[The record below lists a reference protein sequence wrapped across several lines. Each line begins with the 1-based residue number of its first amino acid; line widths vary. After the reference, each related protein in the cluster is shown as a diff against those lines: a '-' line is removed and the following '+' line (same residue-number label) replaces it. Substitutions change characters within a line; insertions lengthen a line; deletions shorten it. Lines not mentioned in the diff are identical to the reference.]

1 MSKTTLKSIPSTQAL
16 EQLSAGKPI
25 TMTWITGLLNLDPLT
40 ISRWLCGEDMRGIY
54 QPIVIQKC
62 YLDALDLARRT
73 FYERVELVDC
83 RVGAACFEQAYF
95 YTSLLIEDCVFRGDF
110 AGRKIQSEGPLMF
123 HNTVFI
129 GYADFGAADL
139 RDDVSL
145 LDVSFYGG
153 TNLLH
158 EIYHNSAKRIGQEI
172 NIRGCRFRRAD
183 VPDGLDPTSL
193 GVKPFIQ
200 SDLGRPES

>member
-1 MSKTTLKSIPSTQAL
+1 MPKVTLDQIHSAQAL
-16 EQLSAGKPI
+16 ERLSAGKPI
-25 TMTWITGLLNLDPLT
+25 TMTWVTGLLNLDPLT

-73 FYERVELVDC
+73 FYDRVELVDC
-83 RVGAACFEQAYF
+83 RVETSHFERAYF
-95 YTSLLIEDCVFRGDF
+95 YVSLLIEDCVFRGDF
-110 AGRKIQSEGPLMF
+110 VGRKMQSEGPIVL

-129 GYADFGAADL
+129 GYADFSAADL

-153 TNLLH
+153 TNLLEELYSH
-158 EIYHNSAKRIGQEI
+158 SPKRLGQEI
-172 NIRGCRFRRAD
+172 TIRGCRFRRAD
-183 VPDGLDPTSL
+183 VPEGLDLDTL
-193 GVKPFIQ
+193 GVKPFVQ
-200 SDLGRPES
+200 SDLGRAES